1 MIYLCTHF
9 YDTLRMK
16 KQDPDLLDN
25 AVLSG
30 FVSMKYLPRWI
41 VLSMDVILSIIA
53 FLIAVYVAGKIK
65 IEPSASVSL
74 NQIQRMIVLVS
85 FQVVLFGLFHTYSG
99 VLRYASFVD
108 VTKIFFAI
116 VLNVFVIGLINL
128 VMTSL
133 SKGVLIFYTELIVY
147 GVLSFLFLLLIRLIV
162 KTAYDYFTQ
171 RGDYITPVMIYGTKS
186 AAIGIAKMLMSE
198 QVGSK
203 YKLVGFIDDDKNA
216 SEKMIMGVK
225 VYHLNDD
232 TLKKIIVKKCKS
244 IVISPVKLNQVNT
257 SNVLEKFI
265 DNNLTIL
272 SLPPM
277 NIWKNDIPSIG
288 EIRSIPIENLLER
301 PQINI
306 STDNI
311 ASQLKDKV
319 VLVTGAAG
327 SIGSEIALQVLKY
340 DTKLVVLLDHAES
353 QMHDLKLDLQEKY
366 EDKNVTV
373 FLGDVRN
380 RDRMEYMMDLY
391 RPDIIYHA
399 AAYKHVPMM
408 EDYPVESVQVNV
420 LGTKILADLAVK
432 YRVERFVM
440 VSTDKAVNPTNVMGA
455 SKRIAEIYVQS
466 LFRKLHATMNGT
478 TTKFITT
485 RFGNVLGS
493 SGSVIPYFKKQ
504 IEHGGPVTVT
514 HPEIIRYFMTI
525 PEACMLVME
534 AGSMGNGGEIYIFDM
549 GKPVKIVDLARK
561 MIRLAGFVPEE
572 DIKIVFTG
580 LRPGEKLFEELLNKK
595 EYTQNTHHPKIM
607 IANVQQYDYD
617 KVSVLIDKLIN
628 YSKLCK
634 DYLTVATMKK
644 IVPEFKSKNSQYERL
659 DI

>member
-1 MIYLCTHF
+1 
-9 YDTLRMK
+9 MK
-16 KQDPDLLDN
+16 KVDPLFLE
-25 AVLSG
+25 SPFFSK
-30 FVSMKYLPRWI
+30 FVALKYLPRWI
-41 VLSMDVILSIIA
+41 VLLIDVLLSVA
-53 FLIAVYVAGKIK
+53 AALIAVYVVAMLKTQHFGVLGMQDV
-65 IEPSASVSL
+65 SRLSVL
-74 NQIQRMIVLVS
+74 ITLQIIFYRV
-85 FQVVLFGLFHTYSG
+85 FHTYSG
-99 VLRYASFVD
+99 VLRYSSFVD
-108 VTKIFFAI
+108 AVKIFFA
-116 VLNVFVIGLINL
+116 VLTNILLISFLNL
-128 VMTSL
+128 LMYSTSYE
-133 SKGVLIFYTELIVY
+133 VLMYYSELLVY
-147 GVLSFLFLLLIRLIV
+147 GVLSFLFLLMLRLLV
-162 KTAYDYFTQ
+162 KTMYDFLTQ
-171 RGDYITPVMIYGTKS
+171 QSDIITPVMIYGTKS

-198 QVGSK
+198 QVGSR
-203 YKLVGFIDDDKNA
+203 YKLVGFLDDDKSA

-225 VYHLNDD
+225 VYHLNEESI
-232 TLKKIIVKKCKS
+232 KSIITKKCKA
-244 IVISPVKLNQVNT
+244 IIISPLKLNQVNS
-257 SNVLEKFI
+257 SNILETFI
-265 DNNLTIL
+265 DNNLTVL

-277 NIWKNDIPSIG
+277 NIWKNEIPTIGQIKSIQ
-288 EIRSIPIENLLER
+288 IEDLLER
-301 PQINI
+301 ASIEI

-311 ASQLKDKV
+311 AAQLKDKV

-327 SIGSEIALQVLKY
+327 SIGSEIANQVMKFE
-340 DTKLVVLLDHAES
+340 TKLLVLLDHAES
-353 QMHDLKLDLQEKY
+353 PMHDLKLDLQEKFP
-366 EDKNVTV
+366 DKNVTI

-380 RDRMEYMMDLY
+380 KDRMDFMMDLY

-466 LFRKLHATMNGT
+466 LFKKLYSTLNGS

-504 IEHGGPVTVT
+504 IENGGPVTVT

-525 PEACMLVME
+525 PEACMLVLE

-561 MIRLAGFVPEE
+561 MIRLAGYTPEV
-572 DIKIVFTG
+572 DIKIVFSG
-580 LRPGEKLFEELLNKK
+580 LRPGEKLYEELLNKK
-595 EYTQNTHHPKIM
+595 EITQNTHHPKIM
-607 IANVQQYDYD
+607 IANTQQYDFD

-634 DYLTVATMKK
+634 DYLTVSTMKK

>member
-1 MIYLCTHF
+1 
-9 YDTLRMK
+9 MK
-16 KQDPDLLDN
+16 KNDFGLFDTTFFPK
-25 AVLSG
+25 
-30 FVSMKYLPRWI
+30 FVAMKYLPRWI
-41 VLSMDVILSIIA
+41 VLLMDVLLSIIA
-53 FLIAVYVAGKIK
+53 FVIAIYVADKMK
-65 IEPSASVSL
+65 LEQSSSVLISDIL
-74 NQIQRMIVLVS
+74 RTVVLMTLQIVL
-85 FQVVLFGLFHTYSG
+85 FWFFHTYSG

-108 VTKIFFAI
+108 AIKLFFSVVINIAI
-116 VLNVFVIGLINL
+116 IMLINL
-128 VMTSL
+128 VLTSF
-133 SKGVLIFYTELIVY
+133 SKGILIFYSELIIY
-147 GVLSFLFLLLIRLIV
+147 GVLSFLFLLLIRLLV
-162 KTAYDYFTQ
+162 KTSYDYFTQ

-225 VYHLNDD
+225 VYHLNDEI
-232 TLKKIIVKKCKS
+232 LKKIIVKKCKS
-244 IVISPVKLNQVNT
+244 IIISPVKLNQVNS
-257 SNVLEKFI
+257 SNILEKFI
-265 DNNLTIL
+265 NNNLTIL

-277 NIWKNDIPSIG
+277 NIWKNDIPNIG

-327 SIGSEIALQVLKY
+327 SIGSEIALQVLKF

-353 QMHDLKLDLQEKY
+353 QMHELKLDLEEKY

-373 FLGDVRN
+373 FLGDVRHK
-380 RDRMEYMMDLY
+380 DRMEYMMDLY
-391 RPDIIYHA
+391 RPDVIYHA

-466 LFRKLHATMNGT
+466 LYRKLSTSMNGS

-493 SGSVIPYFKKQ
+493 NGSVIPYFKKQ

-525 PEACMLVME
+525 PEACMLVLE

-572 DIKIVFTG
+572 DIKIVYTG

-595 EYTQNTHHPKIM
+595 EHTQNTHHPKIM
-607 IANVQQYDYD
+607 IANVQLYDYD

>member
-1 MIYLCTHF
+1 
-9 YDTLRMK
+9 MK
-16 KQDPDLLDN
+16 KVDSDLLD
-25 AVLSG
+25 SPFISK
-30 FVSMKYLPRWI
+30 FVNLKYLPRWI
-41 VLSMDVILSIIA
+41 VLLFDILLSLTAFFIA
-53 FLIAVYVAGKIK
+53 ESVAQKLHTNLYG
-65 IEPSASVSL
+65 EPGYSQTVRL
-74 NQIQRMIVLVS
+74 L
-85 FQVVLFGLFHTYSG
+85 VLFGFQLVFFRTFHTYSG
-99 VLRYASFVD
+99 VLRYSSFVD
-108 VTKIFFAI
+108 AVKIFFAI
-116 VLNVFVIGLINL
+116 FINVLLIS
-128 VMTSL
+128 VMNFILFSM
-133 SKGVLIFYTELIVY
+133 SKGIVFYFAELIVF
-147 GVLSFLFLLLIRLIV
+147 GILSFLFLLLMRLTI
-162 KTAYDYFTQ
+162 KTIYDYLTQ
-171 RGDYITPVMIYGTKS
+171 HGEYITPVMIYGTKS
-186 AAIGIAKMLMSE
+186 AAIGIAKMVMSE
-198 QVGSK
+198 QVGSH
-203 YKLVGFIDDDKNA
+203 YKLVGFIDDDKDA
-216 SEKMIMGVK
+216 SEKMIMGVR
-225 VYHLNDD
+225 VYHLNEDV
-232 TLKKIIVKKCKS
+232 LHNVIVKKAKAV
-244 IVISPVKLNQVNT
+244 IISPLKQNQLNST
-257 SNVLEKFI
+257 AILDKFV
-265 DNNLTIL
+265 DNNLAIL

-277 NIWKNDIPSIG
+277 NIWKNEIPNIRQIKSMQIEDLLDRAKIDIST
-288 EIRSIPIENLLER
+288 E
-301 PQINI
+301 NI
-306 STDNI
+306 S
-311 ASQLKDKV
+311 SQLKDKV

-327 SIGSEIALQVLKY
+327 SIGSEIANQVLKF

-353 QMHDLKLDLQEKY
+353 PMHDLKLDLQEKF
-366 EDKNVTV
+366 EDRNVTI

-380 RDRMEYMMDLY
+380 KERMDYMMDLY

-420 LGTKILADLAVK
+420 LGTKILADLSVK

-455 SKRIAEIYVQS
+455 SKRVAEIYVQS
-466 LFRKLHATMNGT
+466 LFRKLQLTMNGN

-514 HPEIIRYFMTI
+514 HPEIIRFFMTI
-525 PEACMLVME
+525 PEACMLVLE

-572 DIKIVFTG
+572 DIKIVYTG
-580 LRPGEKLFEELLNKK
+580 LRPGEKLYEELLNKK
-595 EYTQNTHHPKIM
+595 EITQNTHHPKIM
-607 IANVQQYDYD
+607 IANVQQYDFD

-634 DYLTVATMKK
+634 DYLTVSTMKK

>member
-1 MIYLCTHF
+1 M
-9 YDTLRMK
+9 RK
-16 KQDPDLLDN
+16 VDPSLLE
-25 AVLSG
+25 STIFSK
-30 FVSMKYLPRWI
+30 FVAMKYLSRWI
-41 VLSMDVILSIIA
+41 VLLFDMALSILA
-53 FLIAVYVAGKIK
+53 YVIAVYVAEKIK
-65 IEPSASVSL
+65 TDQLINPGFT
-74 NQIQRMIVLVS
+74 NPQRMIILMF
-85 FQVVLFGLFHTYSG
+85 FQLIFYWSFHTYSG
-99 VLRYASFVD
+99 VLRYSSFVD
-108 VTKIFFAI
+108 AMKILLSI
-116 VLNVFVIGLINL
+116 VFNVLFICTVNLIL
-128 VMTSL
+128 VSL
-133 SKGVLIFYTELIVY
+133 SKGVLFYYSELVIY
-147 GVLSFLFLLLIRLIV
+147 STLSFLFLLLTRLFV
-162 KTAYDYFTQ
+162 KSFYDYLTQ

-203 YKLVGFIDDDKNA
+203 YKLVGFIDDDKSA

-232 TLKKIIVKKCKS
+232 TLKNIIAKKCKS
-244 IVISPVKLNQVNT
+244 IIISPVKLNQVNS
-257 SNVLEKFI
+257 SNILEKFI

-288 EIRSIPIENLLER
+288 QIKSIQIEDLLER

-327 SIGSEIALQVLKY
+327 SIGSEIAQQVLKF

-353 QMHDLKLDLQEKY
+353 PMHDLKLELQEKY
-366 EDKNVTV
+366 DDKNVTV

-380 RDRMEYMMDLY
+380 KDRMDFMMDLY
-391 RPDIIYHA
+391 RPDVIYHA

-420 LGTKILADLAVK
+420 LGTKILADLAIK

-466 LFRKLHATMNGT
+466 LYRKLHATMNGT

-504 IEHGGPVTVT
+504 IENGGPVTVT

-525 PEACMLVME
+525 PEACMLVLE
-534 AGSMGNGGEIYIFDM
+534 AGSMGHGGEIYIFDM

-561 MIRLAGFVPEE
+561 MIRLAGYIPEE
-572 DIKIVFTG
+572 DIKIVYSG

-607 IANVQQYDYD
+607 IANVQQYDFD

-634 DYLTVATMKK
+634 DYLTVSTMKK

>member
-1 MIYLCTHF
+1 
-9 YDTLRMK
+9 MK
-16 KQDPDLLDN
+16 KVDPSFLESS
-25 AVLSG
+25 VLSK
-30 FVSMKYLPRWI
+30 FIAMKYLSRWI
-41 VLSMDVILSIIA
+41 VLMFDMALSILA
-53 FLIAVYVAGKIK
+53 YLIAVYVADKIK
-65 IEPSASVSL
+65 TDQLINTGFS
-74 NQIQRMIVLVS
+74 NIQRMAILMFFQLVFYWS
-85 FQVVLFGLFHTYSG
+85 FHTYSG
-99 VLRYASFVD
+99 VLRYSSFVD
-108 VTKIFFAI
+108 AMKILLSI
-116 VLNVFVIGLINL
+116 VFNVFFICTVNLIL
-128 VMTSL
+128 VSL
-133 SKGVLIFYTELIVY
+133 SKGVLFYYSELVIY
-147 GVLSFLFLLLIRLIV
+147 GTLSFLFLLLTRLFV
-162 KTAYDYFTQ
+162 KSSYDYLTQ

-203 YKLVGFIDDDKNA
+203 YKLVGFIDDDKSA

-232 TLKKIIVKKCKS
+232 TLRNIIAKKCKS
-244 IVISPVKLNQVNT
+244 IIISPVKLNQVNS
-257 SNVLEKFI
+257 SNILEKFI

-288 EIRSIPIENLLER
+288 QIKSIQIEDLLER

-327 SIGSEIALQVLKY
+327 SIGSEIAQQVLKF

-353 QMHDLKLDLQEKY
+353 PMHDLKLELQEKY

-380 RDRMEYMMDLY
+380 KDRMDFMMDLY

-420 LGTKILADLAVK
+420 LGTKTLADLAVK

-466 LFRKLHATMNGT
+466 LYRKLHATMNGT

-504 IEHGGPVTVT
+504 IENGGPVTVT

-525 PEACMLVME
+525 PEACMLVLE
-534 AGSMGNGGEIYIFDM
+534 AGSMGHGGEIYIFDM

-561 MIRLAGFVPEE
+561 MIRLAGYIPEE
-572 DIKIVFTG
+572 DIKIVYSG

-607 IANVQQYDYD
+607 IANVQQYDFD

-634 DYLTVATMKK
+634 DYLTVSTMKK

>member
-1 MIYLCTHF
+1 I
-9 YDTLRMK
+9 
-16 KQDPDLLDN
+16 
-25 AVLSG
+25 
-30 FVSMKYLPRWI
+30 
-41 VLSMDVILSIIA
+41 
-53 FLIAVYVAGKIK
+53 
-65 IEPSASVSL
+65 
-74 NQIQRMIVLVS
+74 
-85 FQVVLFGLFHTYSG
+85 
-99 VLRYASFVD
+99 
-108 VTKIFFAI
+108 KIFFSVTI
-116 VLNVFVIGLINL
+116 NVLIITLINL
-128 VMTSL
+128 VLTSL
-133 SKGVLIFYTELIVY
+133 SKGVFVSYSELIIY
-147 GVLSFLFLLLIRLIV
+147 GILSFLFMFLVRLLG
-162 KTAYDYFTQ
+162 KTSYDYLTQ
-171 RGDYITPVMIYGTKS
+171 RGEYITPVMIYGTKS

-232 TLKKIIVKKCKS
+232 ILKKVIVKKCKS
-244 IVISPVKLNQVNT
+244 IIISPVKLNQVN
-257 SNVLEKFI
+257 SSDILENFI
-265 DNNLTIL
+265 NHNLTIL

-277 NIWKNDIPSIG
+277 NIWKNDIPNIGQIKSIQ
-288 EIRSIPIENLLER
+288 IENLLER
-301 PQINI
+301 PEINI
-306 STDNI
+306 STENI

-327 SIGSEIALQVLKY
+327 SIGSEIALQVLKFE
-340 DTKLVVLLDHAES
+340 TKLVVLLDHAES

-380 RDRMEYMMDLY
+380 KDRMDFMMDLY
-391 RPDIIYHA
+391 RPDVIYHA

-466 LFRKLHATMNGT
+466 LFRKLHATLNGN

-525 PEACMLVME
+525 PEACMLVLE
-534 AGSMGNGGEIYIFDM
+534 AGSMGHGGEIYIFDM

-572 DIKIVFTG
+572 DIKIVYTG

-595 EYTQNTHHPKIM
+595 EHTQNTHHPKIM

-617 KVSVLIDKLIN
+617 KVSILIDKLIN

-634 DYLTVATMKK
+634 DYLTVSTMKK

>member
-1 MIYLCTHF
+1 
-9 YDTLRMK
+9 MK
-16 KQDPDLLDN
+16 KVDPSLLEST
-25 AVLSG
+25 VFSK
-30 FVSMKYLPRWI
+30 FVAMKYLSRWI
-41 VLSMDVILSIIA
+41 VLLFDMALSVLAYVIAL
-53 FLIAVYVAGKIK
+53 YVAEKIK
-65 IEPSASVSL
+65 SDQLINPGFS
-74 NQIQRMIVLVS
+74 NPQRMIILMF
-85 FQVVLFGLFHTYSG
+85 FQLIFYWSFHTYSG
-99 VLRYASFVD
+99 VLRYSSFVD
-108 VTKIFFAI
+108 AMKIFLSIIFN
-116 VLNVFVIGLINL
+116 VLFICTINL
-128 VMTSL
+128 ILVSL
-133 SKGVLIFYTELIVY
+133 SKGVLFYYSELVIY
-147 GVLSFLFLLLIRLIV
+147 GTLSFLFLLLTRLFI
-162 KTAYDYFTQ
+162 KSFYDYLTQ
-171 RGDYITPVMIYGTKS
+171 RGEYITPVMIYGTKS

-203 YKLVGFIDDDKNA
+203 YKLVGFIDDDKSA

-232 TLKKIIVKKCKS
+232 TLKNIIAKKCKS
-244 IVISPVKLNQVNT
+244 IIISPVKLNQVNS
-257 SNVLEKFI
+257 SNILEKFI

-277 NIWKNDIPSIG
+277 NIWKNDIPNIGQIKSIQ
-288 EIRSIPIENLLER
+288 IEDLLER

-327 SIGSEIALQVLKY
+327 SIGSEIAQQVLKF

-353 QMHDLKLDLQEKY
+353 PMHDLKLELQEKY

-380 RDRMEYMMDLY
+380 KDRMDFMMDLY

-420 LGTKILADLAVK
+420 LGTKTLADLAVK

-466 LFRKLHATMNGT
+466 LFRKLHATMNGS

-504 IEHGGPVTVT
+504 IENGGPVTVT

-525 PEACMLVME
+525 PEACMLVLE
-534 AGSMGNGGEIYIFDM
+534 AGSMGHGGEIYIFDM

-561 MIRLAGFVPEE
+561 MIRLAGYIPEE
-572 DIKIVFTG
+572 DIKIVYSG

-607 IANVQQYDYD
+607 IANVQQYDFD

-634 DYLTVATMKK
+634 DYLTVSTMKK

>member
-1 MIYLCTHF
+1 
-9 YDTLRMK
+9 MK
-16 KQDPDLLDN
+16 KVDSDLLD
-25 AVLSG
+25 SPFISK
-30 FVSMKYLPRWI
+30 FVNLKYLPRWI
-41 VLSMDVILSIIA
+41 VLLFDILLSLTAFFIA
-53 FLIAVYVAGKIK
+53 ESVAQKLHTNLYG
-65 IEPSASVSL
+65 EPGYSQTVRL
-74 NQIQRMIVLVS
+74 L
-85 FQVVLFGLFHTYSG
+85 VLFGFQLVFFRTFHTYSG
-99 VLRYASFVD
+99 VLRYSSFVD
-108 VTKIFFAI
+108 AVKIFFAI
-116 VLNVFVIGLINL
+116 FINVLLIS
-128 VMTSL
+128 VMNFILFSM
-133 SKGVLIFYTELIVY
+133 SKGIVFYFAELIVF
-147 GVLSFLFLLLIRLIV
+147 GILSFLFLLLMRLTI
-162 KTAYDYFTQ
+162 KTIYDYLTQ
-171 RGDYITPVMIYGTKS
+171 HGEYITPVMIYGTKS
-186 AAIGIAKMLMSE
+186 AAIGIAKMVMSE
-198 QVGSK
+198 QVGSH
-203 YKLVGFIDDDKNA
+203 YKLVGFIDDDKDA
-216 SEKMIMGVK
+216 SEKMIMGVR
-225 VYHLNDD
+225 VYHLNEDV
-232 TLKKIIVKKCKS
+232 LHNVIVKKAKAV
-244 IVISPVKLNQVNT
+244 IISPLKQNQLNST
-257 SNVLEKFI
+257 AILDKFV
-265 DNNLTIL
+265 DNNLAIL

-277 NIWKNDIPSIG
+277 NIWKNEIPN
-288 EIRSIPIENLLER
+288 IRQIKSMQIEDLLDR
-301 PQINI
+301 AKIDI

-311 ASQLKDKV
+311 SSQLKDKV

-327 SIGSEIALQVLKY
+327 SIGSEIANQVLKF

-353 QMHDLKLDLQEKY
+353 PMHDLKLDLQEKF
-366 EDKNVTV
+366 EDRNVTI

-380 RDRMEYMMDLY
+380 KERMDYMMDLY

-420 LGTKILADLAVK
+420 LGTKILADLSVK

-455 SKRIAEIYVQS
+455 SKRVAEIYVQS
-466 LFRKLHATMNGT
+466 LFRKLQLTMNGN

-514 HPEIIRYFMTI
+514 HPEIIRFFMTI
-525 PEACMLVME
+525 PEACMLVLE

-572 DIKIVFTG
+572 DIKIVYTG
-580 LRPGEKLFEELLNKK
+580 LRPGEKLYEELLNKK
-595 EYTQNTHHPKIM
+595 EITQNTHHPKIM
-607 IANVQQYDYD
+607 IANVQQYDFD

-634 DYLTVATMKK
+634 DYLTVSTMKK

>member
-1 MIYLCTHF
+1 
-9 YDTLRMK
+9 MK
-16 KQDPDLLDN
+16 KVDSALMDSS
-25 AVLSG
+25 VLSK
-30 FVSMKYLPRWI
+30 FVAMKYLPRWI
-41 VLSMDVILSIIA
+41 VLLLDMSLSIVA
-53 FLIAVYVAGKIK
+53 YFIAVYVADKIK
-65 IEPSASVSL
+65 SDLLISSGISTA
-74 NQIQRMIVLVS
+74 QRV
-85 FQVVLFGLFHTYSG
+85 VVLMIFQLIFYWSFHTYSG
-99 VLRYASFVD
+99 VLRYSSFVD
-108 VTKIFFAI
+108 AMKIFLSILFN
-116 VLNVFVIGLINL
+116 VLFICAINL
-128 VMTSL
+128 IMISM
-133 SKGVLIFYTELIVY
+133 SKGLLIYYSELIIY
-147 GVLSFLFLLLIRLIV
+147 GILSFLFLLLTRLLV
-162 KTAYDYFTQ
+162 KSSYDYLTQ

-203 YKLVGFIDDDKNA
+203 YKLVGFIDDDKSA

-232 TLKKIIVKKCKS
+232 SLKNIIAKKCKS
-244 IVISPVKLNQVNT
+244 IIISPVKLNQVNS
-257 SNVLEKFI
+257 SNILEKFI

-288 EIRSIPIENLLER
+288 QIKSIQIEDLLER

-306 STDNI
+306 SMDNI
-311 ASQLKDKV
+311 SSQLKDKV
-319 VLVTGAAG
+319 VLVSGAAG
-327 SIGSEIALQVLKY
+327 SIGSEIAQQILKF

-353 QMHDLKLDLQEKY
+353 PMHDLKLDLEEKY

-380 RDRMEYMMDLY
+380 KERMDYMMDLY

-466 LFRKLHATMNGT
+466 LYRKLHATMNGT

-504 IEHGGPVTVT
+504 IENGGPVTVT

-525 PEACMLVME
+525 PEACMLVLE
-534 AGSMGNGGEIYIFDM
+534 AGSMGHGGEIYIFDM
-549 GKPVKIVDLARK
+549 GKPVKIVDLAKK
-561 MIRLAGFVPEE
+561 MIRLAGYIPEE
-572 DIKIVFTG
+572 DIKIVYTG

-617 KVSVLIDKLIN
+617 KVAILIDKLIN

-634 DYLTVATMKK
+634 DYLTVSTMKK

>member
-1 MIYLCTHF
+1 
-9 YDTLRMK
+9 
-16 KQDPDLLDN
+16 
-25 AVLSG
+25 
-30 FVSMKYLPRWI
+30 
-41 VLSMDVILSIIA
+41 MDVFLCVIA
-53 FLIAVYVAGKIK
+53 FLIAVYIADKLSIDAG
-65 IEPSASVSL
+65 VSIGFNNL
-74 NQIQRMIVLVS
+74 QRISILMLFQII
-85 FQVVLFGLFHTYSG
+85 LFWSFHTYSG
-99 VLRYASFVD
+99 VLRYSSFVD
-108 VTKIFFAI
+108 AIKIFLSVTI
-116 VLNVFVIGLINL
+116 NVLIITLINL
-128 VMTSL
+128 VFTSL
-133 SKGVLIFYTELIVY
+133 SKGVFVSYAELIIY
-147 GVLSFLFLLLIRLIV
+147 GILSFLFMFLVRLLG
-162 KTAYDYFTQ
+162 KTSYDYLTQ

-225 VYHLNDD
+225 VYHLNDVI
-232 TLKKIIVKKCKS
+232 LKKVIVKKCKS
-244 IVISPVKLNQVNT
+244 IIISPVKLNQVN
-257 SNVLEKFI
+257 SSDILEKFI
-265 DNNLTIL
+265 DHNLTIL

-277 NIWKNDIPSIG
+277 NIWKNDIPNIGQIKSIQ
-288 EIRSIPIENLLER
+288 IENLLER
-301 PQINI
+301 PEINI
-306 STDNI
+306 STENI

-327 SIGSEIALQVLKY
+327 SIGSEIALQVLKFE
-340 DTKLVVLLDHAES
+340 TKLVVLLDHAES

-380 RDRMEYMMDLY
+380 KDRMDFMMDLY

-466 LFRKLHATMNGT
+466 LFRKLHATLNGN

-504 IEHGGPVTVT
+504 IENGGPVTVT

-525 PEACMLVME
+525 PEACMLVLE
-534 AGSMGNGGEIYIFDM
+534 AGSMGHGGEIYIFDM

-561 MIRLAGFVPEE
+561 MIRLAGFIPEE
-572 DIKIVFTG
+572 DIKIVYSG

-595 EYTQNTHHPKIM
+595 EHTQNTHHPKIM

-617 KVSVLIDKLIN
+617 KVSILIDKLIN

-634 DYLTVATMKK
+634 DYLTVSTMKK

>member
-1 MIYLCTHF
+1 
-9 YDTLRMK
+9 MK
-16 KQDPDLLDN
+16 KVDPLFLE
-25 AVLSG
+25 SPFFSK
-30 FVSMKYLPRWI
+30 FVALKYLPRWI
-41 VLSMDVILSIIA
+41 VLLIDVLLSVA
-53 FLIAVYVAGKIK
+53 AALIAVYVVAMLKTQHFGVLGMQDV
-65 IEPSASVSL
+65 SRLSVL
-74 NQIQRMIVLVS
+74 ITLQIIFYRV
-85 FQVVLFGLFHTYSG
+85 FHTYSG
-99 VLRYASFVD
+99 VLRYSSFVD
-108 VTKIFFAI
+108 AVKIFFA
-116 VLNVFVIGLINL
+116 VLTNILLISFLNL
-128 VMTSL
+128 LMYSTSYE
-133 SKGVLIFYTELIVY
+133 VLMYYSELLVY
-147 GVLSFLFLLLIRLIV
+147 GVLSFLFLLMLRLLV
-162 KTAYDYFTQ
+162 KTMYDFLTQ
-171 RGDYITPVMIYGTKS
+171 QSDIITPVMIYGTKS

-198 QVGSK
+198 QVGSR
-203 YKLVGFIDDDKNA
+203 YKLVGFLDDDKSA

-225 VYHLNDD
+225 VYHLNEESI
-232 TLKKIIVKKCKS
+232 KSIITKKCKA
-244 IVISPVKLNQVNT
+244 IIISPLKLNQVNS
-257 SNVLEKFI
+257 SNILETFI
-265 DNNLTIL
+265 DNNLTVL

-277 NIWKNDIPSIG
+277 KIWKNEIPTIGQIKSIQ
-288 EIRSIPIENLLER
+288 IEDLLER
-301 PQINI
+301 ASIEI

-311 ASQLKDKV
+311 AAQLKDKV

-327 SIGSEIALQVLKY
+327 SIGSEIANQVMKFE
-340 DTKLVVLLDHAES
+340 TKLLVLLDHAES
-353 QMHDLKLDLQEKY
+353 PMHDLKLDLQEKFP
-366 EDKNVTV
+366 DKNVTI

-380 RDRMEYMMDLY
+380 KDRMDFMMDLY

-466 LFRKLHATMNGT
+466 LFKKLYSTLNGS

-504 IEHGGPVTVT
+504 IENGGPVTVT

-525 PEACMLVME
+525 PEACMLVLE

-561 MIRLAGFVPEE
+561 MIRLAGYTPEV
-572 DIKIVFTG
+572 DIKIVFSG
-580 LRPGEKLFEELLNKK
+580 LRPGEKLYEELLNKK
-595 EYTQNTHHPKIM
+595 EITQNTHHPKIM
-607 IANVQQYDYD
+607 IANTQQYDFD

-634 DYLTVATMKK
+634 DYLTVSTMKK

>member
-1 MIYLCTHF
+1 
-9 YDTLRMK
+9 MK
-16 KQDPDLLDN
+16 KYDPELVDSPF
-25 AVLSG
+25 LSK
-30 FVSMKYLPRWI
+30 FVSMKYLPRWT
-41 VLSMDVILSIIA
+41 VLFLDVFLCVIA
-53 FLIAVYVAGKIK
+53 FLIAIYIADKLSID
-65 IEPSASVSL
+65 P
-74 NQIQRMIVLVS
+74 
-85 FQVVLFGLFHTYSG
+85 VVLIEFNDFQRISILMVFQIILFWSFHTYSG
-99 VLRYASFVD
+99 VLRYSSFVD
-108 VTKIFFAI
+108 AIKIFFSVTI
-116 VLNVFVIGLINL
+116 NVLIITLINL
-128 VMTSL
+128 VLTSL
-133 SKGVLIFYTELIVY
+133 SNGVFVSYAELIVY
-147 GVLSFLFLLLIRLIV
+147 GILSFLFMFLVRLLG
-162 KTAYDYFTQ
+162 KTSYDYLTQ
-171 RGDYITPVMIYGTKS
+171 RGEYITPVMIYGTKS

-225 VYHLNDD
+225 VYHLNDEI
-232 TLKKIIVKKCKS
+232 LKKVIMKKCKS
-244 IVISPVKLNQVNT
+244 IIISPVKLNQVN
-257 SNVLEKFI
+257 SSDILEKFI
-265 DNNLTIL
+265 DHNLTIL

-277 NIWKNDIPSIG
+277 NIWKNDIPNIGQIKSIQ
-288 EIRSIPIENLLER
+288 IENLLER
-301 PQINI
+301 PEINI
-306 STDNI
+306 STENI

-327 SIGSEIALQVLKY
+327 SIGSEIALQVLKFE
-340 DTKLVVLLDHAES
+340 TKLVVLLDHAES

-380 RDRMEYMMDLY
+380 KDRMDYMMDLY

-466 LFRKLHATMNGT
+466 LFRKLHASLNGN

-525 PEACMLVME
+525 PEACMLVLE
-534 AGSMGNGGEIYIFDM
+534 AGSMGHGGEIYIFDM

-561 MIRLAGFVPEE
+561 MIRLAGFVPEV
-572 DIKIVFTG
+572 DIKIVYSG

-595 EYTQNTHHPKIM
+595 EHTQNTHHPKIM

-617 KVSVLIDKLIN
+617 KVSILIDKLIN

-634 DYLTVATMKK
+634 DYLTVSTMKK

>member
-1 MIYLCTHF
+1 
-9 YDTLRMK
+9 MK
-16 KQDPDLLDN
+16 KVDPSLLEST
-25 AVLSG
+25 VFSK
-30 FVSMKYLPRWI
+30 FVAMKYLSRWI
-41 VLSMDVILSIIA
+41 VLLFDMALSVLAYVIAL
-53 FLIAVYVAGKIK
+53 YVAEKIK
-65 IEPSASVSL
+65 SDQLINPGFS
-74 NQIQRMIVLVS
+74 NPQRMIILMF
-85 FQVVLFGLFHTYSG
+85 FQLIFYWSFHTYSG
-99 VLRYASFVD
+99 VLRYSSFVD
-108 VTKIFFAI
+108 AMKIFLSIIFN
-116 VLNVFVIGLINL
+116 VLFICTINL
-128 VMTSL
+128 ILVSL
-133 SKGVLIFYTELIVY
+133 SKGVLFYYSELVIY
-147 GVLSFLFLLLIRLIV
+147 GTLSFLFLLLTRLFI
-162 KTAYDYFTQ
+162 KSFYDYLTQ
-171 RGDYITPVMIYGTKS
+171 RGEYITPVMIYGTKS

-203 YKLVGFIDDDKNA
+203 YKLVGFIDDDKSA
-216 SEKMIMGVK
+216 SEKTIMGVK

-232 TLKKIIVKKCKS
+232 TLKNIIAKKCKS
-244 IVISPVKLNQVNT
+244 IIISPVKLNQVNS
-257 SNVLEKFI
+257 SNILEKFI

-288 EIRSIPIENLLER
+288 QIKSIQIEDLLER

-327 SIGSEIALQVLKY
+327 SIGSEIAQQVLKF

-353 QMHDLKLDLQEKY
+353 PMHDLKLELQEKY

-380 RDRMEYMMDLY
+380 KDRMDFMMDLY

-420 LGTKILADLAVK
+420 LGTKTLADLAVK

-466 LFRKLHATMNGT
+466 LFRKLHATMNGS

-504 IEHGGPVTVT
+504 IENGGPVTVT

-525 PEACMLVME
+525 PEACMLVLE
-534 AGSMGNGGEIYIFDM
+534 AGSMGHGGEIYIFDM

-561 MIRLAGFVPEE
+561 MIRLAGYIPEE
-572 DIKIVFTG
+572 DIKIVYSG

-607 IANVQQYDYD
+607 IANVQQYDFD

-634 DYLTVATMKK
+634 DYLTVSTMKK

>member
-1 MIYLCTHF
+1 
-9 YDTLRMK
+9 MK
-16 KQDPDLLDN
+16 KVDPALLESS
-25 AVLSG
+25 VLSK
-30 FVSMKYLPRWI
+30 FVAMKYLSRWI
-41 VLSMDVILSIIA
+41 VLLFDMALSVLA
-53 FLIAVYVAGKIK
+53 YFIAVYVAENIK
-65 IEPSASVSL
+65 TDQYINPDFSNA
-74 NQIQRMIVLVS
+74 QRMTILMF
-85 FQVVLFGLFHTYSG
+85 FQLIFYWSFHTYSG
-99 VLRYASFVD
+99 VLRYSSFVD
-108 VTKIFFAI
+108 AMKILLSILFNVLFIFA
-116 VLNVFVIGLINL
+116 VNLIL
-128 VMTSL
+128 VSL
-133 SKGVLIFYTELIVY
+133 SKGMLFYYSELIIY
-147 GVLSFLFLLLIRLIV
+147 GTLSFLFLLLTRLLV
-162 KTAYDYFTQ
+162 KSFYDYLTQ
-171 RGDYITPVMIYGTKS
+171 RGDHISPVMIYGTKS

-203 YKLVGFIDDDKNA
+203 YKLVGFIDDDKSA

-232 TLKKIIVKKCKS
+232 SLTNNIAKKCKS
-244 IVISPVKLNQVNT
+244 IIISPVKLNQVNS
-257 SNVLEKFI
+257 SNILEKFI
-265 DNNLTIL
+265 DHNLTIL

-288 EIRSIPIENLLER
+288 QIKSIQIEDLLER

-306 STDNI
+306 SMDNI
-311 ASQLKDKV
+311 SSQLKDKV

-327 SIGSEIALQVLKY
+327 SIGSEIAQQVLKF
-340 DTKLVVLLDHAES
+340 DTRLVVLLDHAES
-353 QMHDLKLDLQEKY
+353 PMHDLKLELQEKY
-366 EDKNVTV
+366 DDKNVTV

-380 RDRMEYMMDLY
+380 KDRMDFMMDLY

-466 LFRKLHATMNGT
+466 LYRKLYATMNGS

-504 IEHGGPVTVT
+504 IENGGPVTVT

-525 PEACMLVME
+525 PEACMLVLE
-534 AGSMGNGGEIYIFDM
+534 AGSMGHGGEIYIFDM

-561 MIRLAGFVPEE
+561 MIRLAGYIPEE
-572 DIKIVFTG
+572 DIKIVYSG

-607 IANVQQYDYD
+607 IANVQQYDFD

-634 DYLTVATMKK
+634 DYLTVSTMKK

>member
-1 MIYLCTHF
+1 MRKH
-9 YDTLRMK
+9 
-16 KQDPDLLDN
+16 DPDLLEN
-25 AVLSG
+25 PILSK
-30 FVSMKYLPRWI
+30 FVAMKYLPRWI
-41 VLSMDVILSIIA
+41 VLLMDILLCILA
-53 FLIAVYVAGKIK
+53 FIIAVYLSDRIGHSPLSTLIFSDV
-65 IEPSASVSL
+65 
-74 NQIQRMIVLVS
+74 QRLVLLIIL
-85 FQVVLFGLFHTYSG
+85 QVVFFWFFHTYSG

-108 VTKIFFAI
+108 ATKIFFSI
-116 VLNVFVIGLINL
+116 VINIATITFINL
-128 VMTSL
+128 ILTSL
-133 SKGVLIFYTELIVY
+133 SKGILIYYAELMIY
-147 GVLSFLFLLLIRLIV
+147 GVLSFLFLLLIRLMV
-162 KTAYDYFTQ
+162 KTSYDYFTQ

-225 VYHLNDD
+225 VYHLNDES
-232 TLKKIIVKKCKS
+232 LKKVIVKKCKS
-244 IVISPVKLNQVNT
+244 IIISPVKLNQVNS
-257 SNVLEKFI
+257 SNILEKFI

-277 NIWKNDIPSIG
+277 NIWKNDIPNIG
-288 EIRSIPIENLLER
+288 EVRSIPIENLLER

-306 STDNI
+306 STENI
-311 ASQLKDKV
+311 AAQLKDKV

-327 SIGSEIALQVLKY
+327 SIGSEIALQVMKY

-353 QMHDLKLDLQEKY
+353 QMHDLKLDLQEKF
-366 EDKNVTV
+366 EDRNVTV

-380 RDRMEYMMDLY
+380 KDRMEYMMDLY

-420 LGTKILADLAVK
+420 LGTKILADLAIK

-466 LFRKLHATMNGT
+466 LFRKLHATMNGS

-525 PEACMLVME
+525 PEACMLVLE

-572 DIKIVFTG
+572 DIKIVYTG

-617 KVSVLIDKLIN
+617 KVSILIDKLIN

-634 DYLTVATMKK
+634 DYLTVSTMKK

>member
-1 MIYLCTHF
+1 
-9 YDTLRMK
+9 MK
-16 KQDPDLLDN
+16 KVDPSLLEST
-25 AVLSG
+25 VFSK
-30 FVSMKYLPRWI
+30 FVAMKYLSRWI
-41 VLSMDVILSIIA
+41 VLLFDMALSVLAYVIAL
-53 FLIAVYVAGKIK
+53 YVAEKIK
-65 IEPSASVSL
+65 SDQLINPGFS
-74 NQIQRMIVLVS
+74 NPQRMIILMF
-85 FQVVLFGLFHTYSG
+85 FQLIFYWSFHTYSG
-99 VLRYASFVD
+99 VLRYSSFVD
-108 VTKIFFAI
+108 AMKIFLSIIFN
-116 VLNVFVIGLINL
+116 VLFICTINL
-128 VMTSL
+128 ILVSL
-133 SKGVLIFYTELIVY
+133 SKGVLFYYSELVIY
-147 GVLSFLFLLLIRLIV
+147 GTLSFLFLLLTRLFI
-162 KTAYDYFTQ
+162 KSFYDYLTQ
-171 RGDYITPVMIYGTKS
+171 RGEYITPVMIYGTKS

-203 YKLVGFIDDDKNA
+203 YKLVGFIDDDKSA
-216 SEKMIMGVK
+216 SEKTIMGVK

-232 TLKKIIVKKCKS
+232 TLKNIIAKKCKS
-244 IVISPVKLNQVNT
+244 IIISPVKLNQVNS
-257 SNVLEKFI
+257 SNILEKFI

-288 EIRSIPIENLLER
+288 QIKSIQIEDLLER

-327 SIGSEIALQVLKY
+327 SIGSEIAQQVLKF

-353 QMHDLKLDLQEKY
+353 PMHDLKLELQEKY

-380 RDRMEYMMDLY
+380 KDRMDFMMDLY

-420 LGTKILADLAVK
+420 LGTKTLADLAVK

-466 LFRKLHATMNGT
+466 LFRKLHATMNGS

-504 IEHGGPVTVT
+504 IENGGPVTVT

-525 PEACMLVME
+525 PEACMLVLE
-534 AGSMGNGGEIYIFDM
+534 AGSMGHGGEIYIFDM

-561 MIRLAGFVPEE
+561 MIRLAGYIPEE
-572 DIKIVFTG
+572 DIKIVYSG

-595 EYTQNTHHPKIM
+595 EYTQNTHHTKIM
-607 IANVQQYDYD
+607 IDNVQKYDFD
-617 KVSVLIDKLIN
+617 KVSVLIDNLIN

-634 DYLTVATMKK
+634 DYLTVSTMKK

>member
-1 MIYLCTHF
+1 
-9 YDTLRMK
+9 MK
-16 KQDPDLLDN
+16 NVDPSLLDSP
-25 AVLSG
+25 AFSK
-30 FVSMKYLPRWI
+30 FVAMKYLPRWI
-41 VLSMDVILSIIA
+41 VLLLDISMSVLA
-53 FLIAVYVAGKIK
+53 YTIAVYVAEKIK
-65 IEPSASVSL
+65 SDQSISIDIT
-74 NQIQRMIVLVS
+74 NIQRIS
-85 FQVVLFGLFHTYSG
+85 FLMFFQLIFYWSFHTYSG
-99 VLRYASFVD
+99 VLRYSSFVD
-108 VTKIFFAI
+108 VIKIFFSI
-116 VLNVFVIGLINL
+116 FFNVILISLINL
-128 VMTSL
+128 ILTSL
-133 SKGVLIFYTELIVY
+133 SKGLFINYSELIIY
-147 GVLSFLFLLLIRLIV
+147 GILSFLFLLLIRLLV
-162 KTAYDYFTQ
+162 KSSYDHLTQ
-171 RGDYITPVMIYGTKS
+171 RGDHITPVMIYGTKS
-186 AAIGIAKMLMSE
+186 AAIGIGKMLMSE

-203 YKLVGFIDDDKNA
+203 YKLVGFIDDDKSA

-225 VYHLNDD
+225 VYHLNED
-232 TLKKIIVKKCKS
+232 TLKNVIVKKCKS
-244 IVISPVKLNQVNT
+244 IIISPVKLSQVNS
-257 SNVLEKFI
+257 SNILEKFI

-277 NIWKNDIPSIG
+277 NIWKSDIPSLGQIK
-288 EIRSIPIENLLER
+288 SIQIEDLLER

-306 STDNI
+306 STENI

-327 SIGSEIALQVLKY
+327 SIGSEIALQVLKF

-353 QMHDLKLDLQEKY
+353 PMHDLKLDLQEKY
-366 EDKNVTV
+366 EDKNVTI

-380 RDRMEYMMDLY
+380 KDRMDFMMDLY

-466 LFRKLHATMNGT
+466 LYRKLHATMNGS

-504 IEHGGPVTVT
+504 IENGGPVTVT

-525 PEACMLVME
+525 PEACMLVLE
-534 AGSMGNGGEIYIFDM
+534 AGSMGHGGEIYIFDM

-561 MIRLAGFVPEE
+561 MIRLAGYVPEE
-572 DIKIVFTG
+572 DIKIVYSG

-607 IANVQQYDYD
+607 IANVQQYDFD
-617 KVSVLIDKLIN
+617 KVTVLIDKLIN

-634 DYLTVATMKK
+634 DYLTVSTMKK